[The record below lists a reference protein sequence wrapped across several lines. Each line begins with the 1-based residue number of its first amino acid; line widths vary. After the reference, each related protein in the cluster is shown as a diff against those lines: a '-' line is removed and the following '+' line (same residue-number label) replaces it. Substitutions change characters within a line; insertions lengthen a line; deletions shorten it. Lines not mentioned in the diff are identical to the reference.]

1 MNEMRKEGLEPP
13 YPFGYQILS
22 LARLPVPPLSRSK
35 QPTLSGLRA
44 QGSKL
49 RRCAASRH
57 RRGRLTPN
65 LTEFRTDL
73 FHGLFVWQRAGSEP
87 GRLARHSNAPNAV
100 PDPAT
105 GRLLKVA
112 SVEISDRAVC
122 PACTQLGAGGYV
134 SFVSDLRLAFACP
147 SCRRLVWIAGA

>member
-1 MNEMRKEGLEPP
+1 
-13 YPFGYQILS
+13 
-22 LARLPVPPLSRSK
+22 
-35 QPTLSGLRA
+35 
-44 QGSKL
+44 
-49 RRCAASRH
+49 
-57 RRGRLTPN
+57 

-112 SVEISDRAVC
+112 TVEISDRAVC

-134 SFVSDLRLAFACP
+134 SFESDLRLAFACP